1 MAVLLFIKDLLV
13 TTFGQMAPLLT
24 GVFIFGLL
32 IHFISLI
39 TFRSIERAFGHGGT
53 YIVAWLGT
61 PVHELGHALFC
72 VIFMHKIV
80 EIKFFKPD
88 PLNGTL
94 GYVSHQWNRSN
105 PWQVLGNLFIGIG
118 PVILGSAVLFAIFY
132 FLIPDSSLAWV
143 STSAEVGAI
152 DNSCLMVGYLEVIRA
167 SAFTMVKLIFTVPN
181 LVAWRFWVFIYL
193 AICVASNIRLS
204 LSDIKGSLSGL
215 GCLVLLFLLINFLGL
230 VIGIGTEGLFPFSA
244 SVLGIV
250 YSVLILALIMS
261 LIGFLLTYLVSA
273 SYVGIRRRNIL
284 NPF

>member
-1 MAVLLFIKDLLV
+1 MTILVFIKDLLIG
-13 TTFGQMAPLLT
+13 TFGQMASLLA
-24 GVFIFGLL
+24 GVFLFGLL

-39 TFRSIERAFGHGGT
+39 TFRSIEKAFGSKGI

-61 PVHELGHALFC
+61 PIHELGHAIFC

-88 PLNGTL
+88 PLTGTL

-132 FLIPDSSLAWV
+132 FLIPDSSLAWD
-143 STSAEVGAI
+143 SISAKVNEI
-152 DNSCLMVGYLEVIRA
+152 DNSCLIGSYFEVIWA
-167 SAFTMVKLIFTVPN
+167 SALTIVKLIFTISN
-181 LVAWRFWVFIYL
+181 LTSWRFWVFCYL
-193 AICVASNIRLS
+193 SICIASNIRLS

-230 VIGIGTEGLFPFSA
+230 VTGLGAEGLIPFLA
-244 SVLGIV
+244 SSLGIA
-250 YSVLILALIMS
+250 YSLLILALTMAV
-261 LIGFLLTYLVSA
+261 IGFLLTYFVSA
-273 SYVGIRRRNIL
+273 TYVKIRRGHIL